1 MIRAIMEKEIK
12 ELLKS
17 KEFISYYIMLIAV
30 IGIIIPI
37 SAKESI
43 LNRSWYIMGFV
54 FQIIASIIPS
64 GLTAD
69 SFAGEK
75 ERKTIEALLLS
86 PVPLAYIF
94 LGKVIYI
101 VIVTLSI
108 IAIIFGISYILFII
122 MNFIE
127 YKNLVLNFY
136 SFKAIYF
143 IFINSLIACFFTTF
157 LGVLISLKSK
167 TVKSANLFN
176 YFIAMPVIAPVL
188 GKLYTGSIS
197 WAFILVYQL
206 ILLCSIGLLSLIIK
220 NKFKAYSILEN
231 M

>member
-1 MIRAIMEKEIK
+1 MIKAIMEKEIK

-75 ERKTIEALLLS
+75 ERKTIETLLLS

-127 YKNLVLNFY
+127 YKNLVLT
-136 SFKAIYF
+136 SIL
-143 IFINSLIACFFTTF
+143 S
-157 LGVLISLKSK
+157 
-167 TVKSANLFN
+167 
-176 YFIAMPVIAPVL
+176 
-188 GKLYTGSIS
+188 KLY
-197 WAFILVYQL
+197 ILYLL
-206 ILLCSIGLLSLIIK
+206 IH
-220 NKFKAYSILEN
+220 
-231 M
+231 

>member
-75 ERKTIEALLLS
+75 ERKTIETLLLS

-94 LGKVIYI
+94 FREGNIYSYCNFKYYSYNFWNK
-101 VIVTLSI
+101 LHI
-108 IAIIFGISYILFII
+108 IY
-122 MNFIE
+122 NNE
-127 YKNLVLNFY
+127 FY
-136 SFKAIYF
+136 RI
-143 IFINSLIACFFTTF
+143 
-157 LGVLISLKSK
+157 
-167 TVKSANLFN
+167 
-176 YFIAMPVIAPVL
+176 
-188 GKLYTGSIS
+188 
-197 WAFILVYQL
+197 
-206 ILLCSIGLLSLIIK
+206 
-220 NKFKAYSILEN
+220 
-231 M
+231 